1 MREAVVHVSSVL
13 VDPTVTKQ
21 KKKWKIFITIVT
33 SNSHVMRFSI
43 PIL

>member
-21 KKKWKIFITIVT
+21 KKSESFSLPLSLVT
-33 SNSHVMRFSI
+33 VM
-43 PIL
+43 